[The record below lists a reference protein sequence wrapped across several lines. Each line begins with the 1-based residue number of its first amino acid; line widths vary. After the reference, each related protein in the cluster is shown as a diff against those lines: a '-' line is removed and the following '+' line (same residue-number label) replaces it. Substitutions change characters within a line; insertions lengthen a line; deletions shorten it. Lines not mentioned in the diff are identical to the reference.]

1 MLVWLSSGPAASI
14 PWFAKATSALA
25 SGASSGGSIASR
37 NSARMEPPE
46 GSIARS
52 CSCVGGWQRRRVG
65 RGKGVSGRGGRR
77 REGACVAR
85 VMPCCRWHVP
95 ATHSPPMA
103 ALTSH
108 KRYAPATH
116 QTVIWCRGDR
126 HARGGHGPCA
136 RRAVL
141 REGGV
146 SGVRGESVWVVS
158 AAFTCL
164 RRLSRPCAS

>member
-1 MLVWLSSGPAASI
+1 MWLSSGRAASI

-37 NSARMEPPE
+37 NSARMDPPE

-52 CSCVGGWQRRRVG
+52 CVVWVAGERVG

-85 VMPCCRWHVP
+85 VLLMLTHTP

-108 KRYAPATH
+108 TRYAPA
-116 QTVIWCRGDR
+116 IS
-126 HARGGHGPCA
+126 GGE
-136 RRAVL
+136 V
-141 REGGV
+141 GG
-146 SGVRGESVWVVS
+146 GWW
-158 AAFTCL
+158 
-164 RRLSRPCAS
+164 